1 MQLLQQQMQCCWSCH
16 QAASDRATC
25 TTLRLVHHFFLSFFH
40 WHHTDAPMLPAAGDG
55 KLGLLIAQVLA
66 CKRPGQV
73 TLLGRHQ
80 SKMSLVQGL
89 AARIVVTP
97 EVVQQHSGKFD
108 LAVEA
113 SGKQLAGQDHCSSM
127 SDEHPCWHACMSWWK
142 CCYAPATCAIQLYKH
157 WLLAGQ
163 M

>member
-1 MQLLQQQMQCCWSCH
+1 M
-16 QAASDRATC
+16 
-25 TTLRLVHHFFLSFFH
+25 
-40 WHHTDAPMLPAAGDG
+40 PAAGDG

-73 TLLGRHQ
+73 TLFGRHE

-89 AARIVVTP
+89 AARVVVSP

-113 SGKQLAGQDHCSSM
+113 SGKQG
-127 SDEHPCWHACMSWWK
+127 HAHLQW
-142 CCYAPATCAIQLYKH
+142 CCAYCAS
-157 WLLAGQ
+157 
-163 M
+163 